1 MIHLLKAE
9 YKKSFIEL
17 KTYYPDQIVDIII
30 KYFLFVAFL
39 SDLEKVRLMSGR
51 FT

>member
-17 KTYYPDQIVDIII
+17 KTYYPDQIVDIT
-30 KYFLFVAFL
+30 KTSHTNTVC
-39 SDLEKVRLMSGR
+39 
-51 FT
+51 